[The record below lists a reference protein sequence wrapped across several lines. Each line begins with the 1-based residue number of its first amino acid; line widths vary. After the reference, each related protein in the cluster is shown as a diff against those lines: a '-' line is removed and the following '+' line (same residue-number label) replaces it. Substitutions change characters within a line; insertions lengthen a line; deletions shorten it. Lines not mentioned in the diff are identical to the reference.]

1 MVMRALS
8 RCSTPL
14 FLDVKWETLAPT
26 LFNQPSFP
34 FQLRDPFVRIFF
46 RHAAFLHRSILDRT
60 LDAKRHFV
68 RRPGKRGVLSINN
81 STITEPV
88 GTLRYRPKRL

>member
-1 MVMRALS
+1 MQRL
-8 RCSTPL
+8 L
-14 FLDVKWETLAPT
+14 FLDVKWESLAPT

-60 LDAKRHFV
+60 LHAKRHFV
-68 RRPGKRGVLSINN
+68 RRPGKKGVL
-81 STITEPV
+81 
-88 GTLRYRPKRL
+88 